1 MSISTAT
8 LACAS
13 GPALV
18 PQSTRNAPAPTTL
31 SGSNGATDALDLTI
45 HRLTRTHHGRTLLM
59 LGHAAEYLVNS
70 RRFLVRGKANAAD
83 NEAVH
88 ILMGLSRCVFDAY
101 AEDASRRRGLDGVV
115 LGCVTSL
122 LN

>member
-8 LACAS
+8 PARAL

-18 PQSTRNAPAPTTL
+18 PQRPRRPPPPTTL
-31 SGSNGATDALDLTI
+31 SGVSGPSDATDLTI
-45 HRLTRTHHGRTLLM
+45 HRLTRSHHGRTLLM
-59 LGHAAEYLVNS
+59 LGHAAEYLVDS
-70 RRFLVRGKANAAD
+70 RRYLAYGKASDSD

-88 ILMGLSRCVFDAY
+88 ILMSLSREVFDDY
-101 AEDASRRRGLDGVV
+101 AEGASKGRGLDGLV
-115 LGCVTSL
+115 LGCLTRL